1 MVLPVIQVVMSGY
14 EWLQVVTA
22 GYECLLV
29 VMGGN
34 GSPIMGGMG

>member
-1 MVLPVIQVVMSGY
+1 MSGY

-22 GYECLLV
+22 GYECSLV

>member
-1 MVLPVIQVVMSGY
+1 MLLGGY
-14 EWLQVVTA
+14 GDVTDGLTCNTG

>member
-1 MVLPVIQVVMSGY
+1 MVLPVIQVVLSGY